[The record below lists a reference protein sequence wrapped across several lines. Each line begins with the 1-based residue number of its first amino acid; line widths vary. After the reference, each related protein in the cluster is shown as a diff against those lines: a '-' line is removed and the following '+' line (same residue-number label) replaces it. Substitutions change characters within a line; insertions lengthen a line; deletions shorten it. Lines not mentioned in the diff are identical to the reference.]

1 MSGNTVPYQSR
12 DAQWPDYRSQPRELF
27 QTTRLPEPR
36 LQMSLPFD
44 PLVPRTLR
52 LPEVCD
58 RRRALLG
65 TPHIRTLTEFAERL
79 QQDRPETAVP
89 YFDPL
94 DGGTAARILFLFEK
108 PGPKNDV
115 LSPRGS
121 AFISRDNDGRT
132 AEWTFRLMRIAG
144 IPRSLIVIWNVV
156 PWWDRRRVV
165 SLDELR
171 EGVEHVRELLPLL
184 PLLDTVVYVGERAA
198 SLLGGLPLRTFES
211 YHPSPKVKSAWAAK
225 WLAIPDEWA
234 RVMEGR

>member
-1 MSGNTVPYQSR
+1 
-12 DAQWPDYRSQPRELF
+12 
-27 QTTRLPEPR
+27 
-36 LQMSLPFD
+36 
-44 PLVPRTLR
+44 
-52 LPEVCD
+52 
-58 RRRALLG
+58 
-65 TPHIRTLTEFAERL
+65 
-79 QQDRPETAVP
+79 
-89 YFDPL
+89 
-94 DGGTAARILFLFEK
+94 
-108 PGPKNDV
+108 
-115 LSPRGS
+115 
-121 AFISRDNDGRT
+121 
-132 AEWTFRLMRIAG
+132 MRIAG

-184 PLLDTVVYVGERAA
+184 PLLPLLDTVVFVGEKAGRAA